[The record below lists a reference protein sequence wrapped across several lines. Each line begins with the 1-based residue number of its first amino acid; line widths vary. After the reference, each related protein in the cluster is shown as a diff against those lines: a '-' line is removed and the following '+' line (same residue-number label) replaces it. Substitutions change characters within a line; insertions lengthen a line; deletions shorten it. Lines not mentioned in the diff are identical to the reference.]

1 LSDVPEIDIITLEQR
16 MGEGLVVVDVREDD
30 EYTGGHVAGAV
41 FMPLTTVPDKVG
53 ELPSDQPFLVICH
66 SGGRSGR
73 AVQFLRAQGLDAT
86 NVAGGTKAWID
97 SGRPVVTGP
106 DPV

>member
-1 LSDVPEIDIITLEQR
+1 
-16 MGEGLVVVDVREDD
+16 
-30 EYTGGHVAGAV
+30 
-41 FMPLTTVPDKVG
+41 MPLATVPDHV
-53 ELPSDQPFLVICH
+53 EDLPTDRPFLVICAM
-66 SGGRSGR
+66 GGRSAR
-73 AVQFLRAQGLDAT
+73 AVQYLRAQGHDAT

>member
-1 LSDVPEIDIITLEQR
+1 VSDVPEIDITTLEER
-16 MGEGLVVVDVREDD
+16 LGEGVLVVDVREDD
-30 EYTGGHVAGAV
+30 EYTGGHVGGAV
-41 FMPLTTVPDKVG
+41 HIALGGVPDRVG
-53 ELPSDQPFLVICH
+53 ELPTDAPVLVICH

-73 AVQFLRAQGLDAT
+73 AVEFLRARGVDAT

-97 SGRPVVTGP
+97 SGRPVVTGT

>member
-1 LSDVPEIDIITLEQR
+1 MI
-16 MGEGLVVVDVREDD
+16 DVREDD
-30 EYTGGHVAGAV
+30 EYTGGHVAGALPI
-41 FMPLTTVPDKVG
+41 PLGTVPDRLSD
-53 ELPSDQPFLVICH
+53 LPVDQPFLVICH

-86 NVAGGTKAWID
+86 NVAGGTQAWID
-97 SGRPVVTGP
+97 SGRVVVTGP